1 MADRL
6 FLFEDDTD
14 TTTEA
19 VPFQFTGQRT
29 IGVDEYGS
37 SAVNFYNTALGLP
50 ELEEQTGIDVDVDE
64 DITELAEPMAR
75 DRDDDSGTGADLRQV
90 LDQPL
95 YGGEGTTEASTVQFF
110 NSGTPMGGTP
120 FESYSDYIRGSAD
133 GPKDRLGLVQNVIEP
148 GVTGNFADID
158 LGAGFSSEVETG
170 IKKAKDLP
178 SRAERL
184 LTGKLT
190 EEDSKKLAG
199 GIMGL
204 VGGPVGA
211 TAGTFV
217 GGTTVK
223 NAFGFNSFRP
233 AGVLGAV
240 ADLVHSKQYADLSK
254 IRAIT
259 SAYSQGRVPD
269 PMAGAAYAGV
279 NLAKVDTG
287 FAMAIGNMGITRA
300 PGSGTF
306 TGNTQGMDINQ
317 LLALEAVSKGFDPT
331 RGRYNALDPSKSQT
345 VVESGGLQVSGNPMD
360 GFYRSNGTVYAP
372 RFGSSGA
379 YGTKKMAETAAA
391 SAGITYDQFQDALS
405 QARSGTISLGQAVQN
420 IKNASAPAPAPA
432 PKPEPTITQTVIE
445 AQTQQG
451 DDGSSP
457 AGQPTAYDF
466 SRPEDNQA
474 AYEREAQPY
483 SSPAPSRSAPDPFSD
498 RGRFGPFA
506 EGGRV
511 GLAMG
516 GAPGAAAA
524 ASGFVDRP
532 PEQVTDGQSV
542 ADNRPTQ
549 LPEGAFVINAAA
561 VEFAGSLDIKKMIV
575 EAEKQ
580 AQKQGMGVDNTG
592 KTAKLIDVAVSSGE
606 VVVAPHIAKIIGYD
620 RLNKI
625 NNRGRPETERR
636 IAESGQ
642 QPQGAAIG
650 GVFSQG
656 FGQPRA
662 TPQVTAPQ
670 EPQGFVAPPPP
681 ESYAK
686 EQPPKQGFVEQPDV
700 GPDVSEPVLQP
711 PAAFLT
717 KLETHYKSPVTRTN
731 NEKFYKS
738 LSDTELLAHMLMSET
753 ASSTAPVENMYA
765 VGQTVLHRAAS
776 DRTEFKKQTS
786 PRDVIL
792 SRLDKGAY
800 QYVGMDVKRN
810 KGLRTNFKTRR
821 ESYEKGLARA
831 MAVAEDLLS
840 GEMESSP
847 VISNDVMWYTRKDA
861 PNQWMRENLVLV
873 TTHGQHEFYK
883 APD

>member
-148 GVTGNFADID
+148 GITGNFADID

-199 GIMGL
+199 GMMGL
-204 VGGPVGA
+204 AGGPVGA
-211 TAGTFV
+211 AAGTFI

-240 ADLVHSKQYADLSK
+240 ADVVHSKQYADLSK
-254 IRAIT
+254 IRAAT
-259 SAYSQGRVPD
+259 RASGTYD
-269 PMAGAAYAGV
+269 PTTGKFF
-279 NLAKVDTG
+279 LDPKVDTG
-287 FAMAIGNMGITRA
+287 FAIAVGNMGITRA

-451 DDGSSP
+451 DDGDSS
-457 AGQPTAYDF
+457 AGTPTEYSISQSGFQGGFDSGAVQESASQTQSRYEAEAYGGGGMGGGFDDF
-466 SRPEDNQA
+466 RA
-474 AYEREAQPY
+474 L
-483 SSPAPSRSAPDPFSD
+483 
-498 RGRFGPFA
+498 
-506 EGGRV
+506 GGRV

>member
-1 MADRL
+1 
-6 FLFEDDTD
+6 
-14 TTTEA
+14 
-19 VPFQFTGQRT
+19 
-29 IGVDEYGS
+29 
-37 SAVNFYNTALGLP
+37 
-50 ELEEQTGIDVDVDE
+50 
-64 DITELAEPMAR
+64 
-75 DRDDDSGTGADLRQV
+75 
-90 LDQPL
+90 
-95 YGGEGTTEASTVQFF
+95 
-110 NSGTPMGGTP
+110 MGGTP
-120 FESYSDYIRGSAD
+120 FDSYSAYIEGSA
-133 GPKDRLGLVQNVIEP
+133 GAPKDRLGLVQNIIEP

-158 LGAGFSSEVETG
+158 LGAGFSSEVKTTTE
-170 IKKAKDLP
+170 KVKDLP

-199 GIMGL
+199 GMMGL

-211 TAGTFV
+211 AAGTFM

-223 NAFGFNSFRP
+223 NAFGYNSFRP

-240 ADLVHSKQYADLSK
+240 ADVVHSKQYSDLAK
-254 IRAIT
+254 IRAVT

-287 FAMAIGNMGITRA
+287 FAMAVGTMGITRA
-300 PGSGTF
+300 PGSGTY
-306 TGNTQGMDINQ
+306 TGNTQGMSHEQIK
-317 LLALEAVSKGFDPT
+317 ALEAISQGFDPT
-331 RGRYNALDPSKSQT
+331 RGRYNMLDPSKSQT

-379 YGTKKMAETAAA
+379 YGTKRMAETAAA

-420 IKNASAPAPAPA
+420 IKNASAPAPAP
-432 PKPEPTITQTVIE
+432 KPEPTIPQTVIE
-445 AQTQQG
+445 AQTQQD
-451 DDGSSP
+451 DDGGSP
-457 AGQPTAYDF
+457 AGTPTQYSF
-466 SRPEDNQA
+466 SGD
-474 AYEREAQPY
+474 
-483 SSPAPSRSAPDPFSD
+483 SSRSGDFTGGQTGRGSGPTPGGFGGTG
-498 RGRFGPFA
+498 RGRSGYNA
-506 EGGRV
+506 GGRV

-532 PEQVTDGQSV
+532 PEQVPEDQTV

-561 VEFAGSLDIKKMIV
+561 VEFAGSLDIKKMIL

-580 AQKQGMGVDNTG
+580 AQKQGVGVDNTG
-592 KTAKLIDVAVSSGE
+592 KSAKLIDVAVSSGE
-606 VVVAPHIAKIIGYD
+606 VIVSPHIAKIIGYD

-625 NNRGRPETERR
+625 NNRGKPETRER
-636 IAESGQ
+636 IQENGQ
-642 QPQGAAIG
+642 QPVGAALG

-717 KLETHYKSPVTRTN
+717 KLETHYKKPVTRTT

-847 VISNDVMWYTRKDA
+847 VISDDVMWYTRKDA

>member
-6 FLFEDDTD
+6 FLFQDDEDTE
-14 TTTEA
+14 TEA
-19 VPFQFTGQRT
+19 VPFRFTGQRT
-29 IGVDEYGS
+29 IGVEDYGS

-50 ELEEQTGIDVDVDE
+50 ELEEQTGIDVDPDE
-64 DITELAEPMAR
+64 DITELAEPTAR
-75 DRDDDSGTGADLRQV
+75 DQDDDSGEGADLRQV

-95 YGGEGTTEASTVQFF
+95 YGGEGTTETSTVRFF

-120 FESYSDYIRGSAD
+120 FDSYSDYIKGSA
-133 GPKDRLGLVQNVIEP
+133 GAPKDRLGLVQNIIEP

-158 LGAGFSSEVETG
+158 LGAGFSSEVKTTTE
-170 IKKAKDLP
+170 KAKDLP

-190 EEDSKKLAG
+190 QEDSKKLAG
-199 GIMGL
+199 GVMGL
-204 VGGPVGA
+204 AGGPVGA
-211 TAGTFV
+211 TAGTFI

-223 NAFGFNSFRP
+223 NAFGYNSFRP
-233 AGVLGAV
+233 AGILGAV
-240 ADLVHSKQYADLSK
+240 ADVVHSKQYSDLAK
-254 IRAIT
+254 IRAAT
-259 SAYSQGRVPD
+259 SAN
-269 PMAGAAYAGV
+269 AGV
-279 NLAKVDTG
+279 DLAKIDTG
-287 FAMAIGNMGITRA
+287 FAISIGNMGITRA
-300 PGSGTF
+300 PGSGTY
-306 TGNTQGMDINQ
+306 TGNTQGMSHEQIK
-317 LLALEAVSKGFDPT
+317 ALEAISQGFDPT
-331 RGRYNALDPSKSQT
+331 RGRYNMRDPSKNQT

-405 QARSGTISLGQAVQN
+405 QARSGTVSLGQAVQN
-420 IKNASAPAPAPA
+420 IKNADAAARA
-432 PKPEPTITQTVIE
+432 AAVQQEQEQEQRQRDADRTAAEKTARIQARID
-445 AQTQQG
+445 AQRQAQREESDDR
-451 DDGSSP
+451 DDGARQARESLNR
-457 AGQPTAYDF
+457 AQ
-466 SRPEDNQA
+466 QA
-474 AYEREAQPY
+474 AADRY
-483 SSPAPSRSAPDPFSD
+483 SGMASSGYGGYR
-498 RGRFGPFA
+498 RA

-532 PEQVTDGQSV
+532 PEQVPEDQTV

-561 VEFAGSLDIKKMIV
+561 VEFAGSLDIKKMIL

-580 AQKQGMGVDNTG
+580 AQKQGVGVDNTG
-592 KTAKLIDVAVSSGE
+592 KSAKLIDVAVSSGE
-606 VVVAPHIAKIIGYD
+606 VIVSPHIAKIIGYD

-625 NNRGRPETERR
+625 NNRGKPETRER
-636 IAESGQ
+636 IQENGQ
-642 QPQGAAIG
+642 QPVGAALG

-711 PAAFLT
+711 PADFLT
-717 KLETHYKSPVTRTN
+717 KLETHYKKPITRTT

-847 VISNDVMWYTRKDA
+847 VISDDVMWYTRKDA